1 MKLISDRETKS
12 DQKQVIEKLQDDA
25 TDLLS
30 KLKNSSDI
38 EIETMSQKFT
48 NIKLDNISSPKLVNT
63 INDSSSKLLELNKRL
78 NDIENT
84 VGLENNEIDPSSN
97 KSQSLQIIINDI
109 YRRIN
114 IISNPEF
121 SLNEVTLQVN
131 DLNSKLGIYSRNFN
145 RYLQDNKNEPLVSI
159 TDKKIDLLYS
169 KIKQLPNLKN
179 LIELIINKLK
189 SMNNLI
195 NNFEL
200 NVNFLD
206 EIKEN
211 MNNLSIEINN
221 WNEKLDNIDDNLNK
235 NIKQFENNKIEIKN
249 WIENLES
256 KI

>member
-131 DLNSKLGIYSRNFN
+131 DLNSKLEIYSRNFN